1 MAATVRLER
10 LRKEYYELVAVDD
23 VELQIPSGEIFGLI
37 GPNGAGKTTLMR
49 MLATTLEPTSGRAY
63 LDDVDVIR
71 HPMHMRQRMGF
82 MPDFFQLFPELTV
95 TELLEYFGRAH
106 GMSLEDRRRRGR
118 EVLSVVG
125 LEDKASAQVRGLSRG
140 MMQRLGLARAILHQ
154 PDVLIL
160 DEPASG
166 LDPAARQTLFDALRR
181 CRQEGTTILISSHI
195 LTELSPLCTS
205 VGIMNRGRF
214 VEHGRTEEILARI
227 QPGRRLRIQL
237 LSGADRAGR
246 MLAGREGVSDVV
258 AADDG
263 RSVSFTFSGEDPEAA
278 VINADLIG
286 AGLDVVL
293 VEQKKT
299 DLNALYLAVAGKESG
314 E

>member
-1 MAATVRLER
+1 
-10 LRKEYYELVAVDD
+10 VAVDD
-23 VELQIPSGEIFGLI
+23 AELEIPAGEIFGLI

-63 LDDVDVIR
+63 LDEVDVIA
-71 HPMHMRQRMGF
+71 HPSAMRQRMGF

-106 GMSLEDRRRRGR
+106 GMSADDRRRRGR
-118 EVLSVVG
+118 EVLAVVG
-125 LEDKASAQVRGLSRG
+125 LEGKAESEVRGLSRG
-140 MMQRLGLARAILHQ
+140 MMQRLGLARAILHE

-181 CRQEGTTILISSHI
+181 CREAGTTILISSHI

-205 VGIMNRGRF
+205 VGIMNHGRF
-214 VEHGRTEEILARI
+214 IERGRTEEILERI

-237 LSGADRAGR
+237 LGRAPEAQR
-246 MLAGREGVSDVV
+246 MLSGREAVTDVTVSE
-258 AADDG
+258 DG
-263 RSVSFTFSGEDPEAA
+263 KAVSFTLAGEDREAA
-278 VINADLIG
+278 RINAELIE
-286 AGLDVVL
+286 AGLEIVL

-299 DLNALYLAVAGKESG
+299 DLNELYLAVAGRESG
-314 E
+314 V